1 MDAFTISMH
10 WIIQFSMDEK
20 CLLCRSPGFHGSKA
34 PSERHPS
41 FAASAVDVPH
51 EPHAPEKRGAVS
63 CKAPV
68 FGGWSCRYPRTVAI
82 PINIYM
88 YICIYVY
95 TCLKCLISHDIKD
108 VYLYM
113 YVSCVYIAPTKLI
126 SKLVLGT
133 RSQLA
138 SHSKDHPSQVSPI
151 KSSCR
156 FADMA
161 VTRAIHQILPRKTR
175 RTSQSPS
182 NVDACRFINPI
193 WYFNLTR
200 VWNLHRHHPRNH
212 PSGTFQEIA
221 NLWNHHLRSL
231 LSRSIQ
237 SLPSGTSGT
246 FQEIMNFQWL
256 YNLNIP
262 QERRKNLQIQN
273 FQKRP

>member
-1 MDAFTISMH
+1 MD
-10 WIIQFSMDEK
+10 
-20 CLLCRSPGFHGSKA
+20 
-34 PSERHPS
+34 
-41 FAASAVDVPH
+41 
-51 EPHAPEKRGAVS
+51 
-63 CKAPV
+63 
-68 FGGWSCRYPRTVAI
+68 
-82 PINIYM
+82 
-88 YICIYVY
+88 

-133 RSQLA
+133 RSPLA

-151 KSSCR
+151 KSSYR

-182 NVDACRFINPI
+182 NVDACRFINSI

-200 VWNLHRHHPRNH
+200 VWNLHLHNPRNH
-212 PSGTFQEIA
+212 PSRTFQEIA

-262 QERRKNLQIQN
+262 QERLKPSNPKAPEASIDLRNLRDLPIVPADFHLRPEQHNTSEPSRTSEAVNCLRNLQETHSQPPQPAQGNPGPEPIVCEEA
-273 FQKRP
+273 P